1 VTPHCALYI
10 DVGYMMAAMSTR
22 VANTSL
28 RSASE
33 VDVPAFLADL
43 SAQVVADSGLPLL
56 RINWYDAGTR
66 GGTVDAAQR
75 AIGELP
81 KVKLRLGRTGFNG
94 EQKGVDLKLALD
106 LTMQARNQVAEVVYL
121 MSGDDDLSEAVEE
134 AQQVG
139 VQVLGLAIPDV
150 DGNAISFSNHLR
162 LVVDDLRLVDD
173 PIIALHVRAGRRAE
187 TAAADASLGQPLAQ
201 PAPESGDRA
210 TPAVMA
216 QRRVSPARAAPTP
229 TAIPDAGR
237 VMYSAISGTGAAYV
251 DPAIADEAEGR
262 IALATVARNVVA
274 SWWRTASPDAHAALH
289 GERPSVPPELD
300 RTLLRDLS
308 AALDVYDIP
317 THWRY
322 RLREAFWTEVDSM
335 N

>member
-1 VTPHCALYI
+1 LYI
-10 DVGYMMAAMSTR
+10 DAGYMMAAMSTR

-33 VDVPAFLADL
+33 VDVPSFLADL

-56 RINWYDAGTR
+56 RINWYDAPPRAGS
-66 GGTVDAAQR
+66 VDAAQR

-81 KVKLRLGRTGFNG
+81 KVKLHLGRTGFNG

-139 VQVLGLAIPDV
+139 VQVLGLAVPDV

-173 PIIALHVRAGRRAE
+173 SIITLHVRAGRRAE
-187 TAAADASLGQPLAQ
+187 TTAADTPPEQRPAQPLQ
-201 PAPESGDRA
+201 QNGDRA

-216 QRRVSPARAAPTP
+216 QRRVSPTVAPRPGLNTSP
-229 TAIPDAGR
+229 GAGR
-237 VMYSAISGTGAAYV
+237 VMYSALSGAAAAYV
-251 DPAIADEAEGR
+251 DPAIVDEGEGR
-262 IALATVARNVVA
+262 EAVATVARNVVA
-274 SWWRTASPDAHAALH
+274 SWWRTASPGAHEALR

-317 THWRY
+317 TNWRHQ
-322 RLREAFWTEVDSM
+322 LREAFWAEVDSM